1 MSTDDLVRVRY
12 CRGFTDGLSGAS
24 FVDGVSNP
32 IPRLRAARIVAGLG
46 NGARILDPS
55 EEPWP
60 EASPSPV
67 EPPPAPD
74 ADLAALP
81 SEPAPDDAPGV
92 SAAHPAPPAPSAIRI
107 PYTHSSIPERP
118 QPVAP
123 RDDRRRGR

>member
-1 MSTDDLVRVRY
+1 MDPVRVVLS
-12 CRGFTDGLSGAS
+12 RGFNDSLGGATIT
-24 FVDGVSNP
+24 DGVSNL
-32 IPRLRAARIVAGLG
+32 IPRVRAMRIAVSLGGRVLEAG
-46 NGARILDPS
+46 

-60 EASPSPV
+60 VAAPPSP
-67 EPPPAPD
+67 
-74 ADLAALP
+74 DLAALP
-81 SEPAPDDAPGV
+81 TEPAPDDAPGV